1 MAAWC
6 PRGYRVPRNER
17 HRLVRRRPAVVDV
30 AAFCT
35 NPCHENASPAPRWRV
50 VKRMTHP
57 TWACL
62 SYHGI
67 VSCSC
72 FRRFNKTQQARAR
85 PRDFKQ
91 PLHPDAASQILLA
104 GVGALV
110 CLAEEE
116 DVRKHEVDMDFP
128 SFDRTFGVR

>member
-1 MAAWC
+1 MAHPAW
-6 PRGYRVPRNER
+6 V
-17 HRLVRRRPAVVDV
+17 
-30 AAFCT
+30 
-35 NPCHENASPAPRWRV
+35 
-50 VKRMTHP
+50 
-57 TWACL
+57 CL
-62 SYHGI
+62 SYHDI
-67 VSCSC
+67 VSCSG
-72 FRRFNKTQQARAR
+72 FRRLNKTQQARAR

-116 DVRKHEVDMDFP
+116 EVRKHEVDMDFP